1 MRLASIPKSLAVGT
15 ATLWFVVAAA
25 FMFAGLVQSAAT
37 SSDKATHDGLRKLTA
52 ANFTL
57 TNQGAWLI
65 EFFSPNCIHCKR
77 FGATWSELSQNKDS
91 LRTQYPQAPFTLAQ
105 VDCLAQWDLCKEQ
118 GVTFLPRLTIY
129 QDGKQNAEEYKGD
142 RNYPEISAYIDK
154 FAKEYRDKKG
164 VADVPV
170 AASMAATAAAA
181 GATGSAQAG
190 ADAPA
195 ATLATPSA
203 LSPTTPT
210 DAAAGSVAQSS
221 SSSSSSSA
229 NPASAVEAIE
239 EILPSGPNP
248 KGQLISYGSAPV
260 QNKEQLAAWLGKAS
274 GQGPTFVKFFAPWCP
289 HCKAMA
295 AAFKQLSESL
305 KGRVNALEVDCEAN
319 RALCAS
325 YDIRGYPVLRLYDQG
340 NVKEY
345 TGGRNHDAMLKWVL
359 KAVSSSGLKPVS
371 SSADLVGLA
380 KENEVL
386 FLYLHSPG
394 TPEDEIR
401 AVETASQTLF
411 GARAPIFVSSEP
423 VLLDRYASSLA
434 QDRTVSVPAKSG
446 LLVFKDH
453 SVAQP
458 VSILNPSNLRASDS
472 TSGQA
477 VYSEQADAK
486 IAAFLSR
493 EQYSLVTELTAANF
507 EEIVRNRDDAL
518 VVLAALS
525 DTYHGSEQANNA
537 DEGIAL
543 KEVEISALKSKALD
557 WRLTKASTS
566 TRPVV
571 FAWID
576 ADRWKSQLSQ
586 LYGIEATKAPAVV
599 LVDGNK
605 MQYYDLPY
613 RSASGSSAINAQ
625 EWISNDIFAS
635 ISDAI
640 QGKTPPKSSRS
651 LFQKS
656 VRGAGNY
663 ANAFVDMCVA
673 HPIAAFGF
681 VFVAMGA
688 LFLYLGRVK
697 SSSASSL
704 PLYSKVSTVKA
715 D

>member
-1 MRLASIPKSLAVGT
+1 MLPC
-15 ATLWFVVAAA
+15 FVQAAA
-25 FMFAGLVQSAAT
+25 K

-65 EFFSPNCIHCKR
+65 EFYSPTCGHCKR
-77 FGATWSELSQNKDS
+77 FGATWSELSQNKDY

-105 VDCLAQWDLCKEQ
+105 VDCLGQWDLCKEQ

-129 QDGKQNAEEYKGD
+129 QDGKQNSEEYKGD

-154 FAKEYRDKKG
+154 FAKEYRESKG
-164 VADVPV
+164 VAEVPI
-170 AASMAATAAAA
+170 AASTDAKA
-181 GATGSAQAG
+181 GAT
-190 ADAPA
+190 DAAKPAPDASA
-195 ATLATPSA
+195 ATS
-203 LSPTTPT
+203 
-210 DAAAGSVAQSS
+210 AAASTATSPPAEPAKDASTSASS
-221 SSSSSSSA
+221 PSSPS
-229 NPASAVEAIE
+229 ASAVEAIQE
-239 EILPSGPNP
+239 LLPSGPNP
-248 KGQLISYGSAPV
+248 EGQLISYGSAPV
-260 QNKEQLAAWLGKAS
+260 QTKEQLAAWLDKS
-274 GQGPTFVKFFAPWCP
+274 FGQGPTFVKFFAPWCP

-371 SSADLVGLA
+371 SSTELVSLA
-380 KENEVL
+380 KDNEVM

-394 TPEDEIR
+394 TPVEEVH
-401 AVETASQTLF
+401 AVESASQVLF

-423 VLLDRYASSLA
+423 ALLDRYASALA
-434 QDRTVSVPAKSG
+434 QDRSVSVPATSG
-446 LLVFKDH
+446 LLAFKDH
-453 SVAQP
+453 SIAQP
-458 VSILNPSNLRASDS
+458 VSVFNPSTLRASDS
-472 TSGQA
+472 ASGQA
-477 VYSEQADAK
+477 VYSEQA
-486 IAAFLSR
+486 ISQITNFLSR

-507 EEIVRNRDDAL
+507 EEIVRNKEDAL

-525 DTYHGSEQANNA
+525 DTYHGAQQADTSA
-537 DEGIAL
+537 EGIAL
-543 KEVEISALKSKALD
+543 KEVEFSTLRSIALE
-557 WRLTKASTS
+557 WRLKKASKS
-566 TRPVV
+566 ARQVI

-576 ADRWKSQLSQ
+576 ADRWKSPLKK
-586 LYGIEATKAPAVV
+586 LYGIDATKVPAAV

-605 MQYYDLPY
+605 LQYYDLPY
-613 RSASGSSAINAQ
+613 LAGSDASPVHAQ
-625 EWISNDIFAS
+625 GWISQDVFG
-635 ISDAI
+635 AI
-640 QGKTPPKSSRS
+640 DNAVLGKTPPKSSRS

-663 ANAFVDMCVA
+663 MNAFVETCVA
-673 HPIAAFGF
+673 HPIVAFGF
-681 VFVAMGA
+681 VFTVLGA
-688 LFLYLGRVK
+688 LFFYLGRT
-697 SSSASSL
+697 SSSSTSTL

>member
-1 MRLASIPKSLAVGT
+1 MLPGLVH
-15 ATLWFVVAAA
+15 AAA
-25 FMFAGLVQSAAT
+25 K
-37 SSDKATHDGLRKLTA
+37 SSDKATHDGLRKLTG

-57 TNQGAWLI
+57 TDQGAWLI
-65 EFFSPNCIHCKR
+65 EFYSPTCVHCKR
-77 FGATWSELSQNKDS
+77 FGATWSELSQNKDY

-129 QDGKQNAEEYKGD
+129 QDGKQNSEEYKGD

-154 FAKEYRDKKG
+154 FAKQYRESKG
-164 VADVPV
+164 VPEVPV
-170 AASMAATAAAA
+170 VASTDANPAATDAAKPASDASAATSSSAAAA
-181 GATGSAQAG
+181 AAASTATS
-190 ADAPA
+190 
-195 ATLATPSA
+195 
-203 LSPTTPT
+203 TPT
-210 DAAAGSVAQSS
+210 PPNEPANSGST

-229 NPASAVEAIE
+229 AVEAIQE
-239 EILPSGPNP
+239 PLPSGPNP

-260 QNKEQLAAWLGKAS
+260 QTKEQLAAWLGESS

-305 KGRVNALEVDCEAN
+305 KGRVNALEVDCDAN

-340 NVKEY
+340 HAKEY
-345 TGGRNHDAMLKWVL
+345 TGGRNHEAMLKWVL

-371 SSADLVGLA
+371 SSNELVSLA
-380 KENEVL
+380 KDNEVL

-394 TPEDEIR
+394 TPVEEVH
-401 AVETASQTLF
+401 AVEAASQVLSD
-411 GARAPIFVSSEP
+411 ARAPIFVSSEP
-423 VLLDRYASSLA
+423 ALLGRYASALA
-434 QDRTVSVPAKSG
+434 QDRSVSVPATSG

-453 SVAQP
+453 SIAQP
-458 VSILNPSNLRASDS
+458 VSVLNPSTLRASDS
-472 TSGQA
+472 ASGQA
-477 VYSEQADAK
+477 VYSQQATSQ

-507 EEIVRNRDDAL
+507 EEVVRNKEDAL

-525 DTYHGSEQANNA
+525 DAYHGAQQADTPA
-537 DEGIAL
+537 EGIAL
-543 KEVEISALKSKALD
+543 KEVEIAALRLIALE
-557 WRLTKASTS
+557 WRLKKASKS
-566 TRPVV
+566 ARQVV

-576 ADRWKSQLSQ
+576 ADRWKSPLKK
-586 LYGIEATKAPAVV
+586 LYGIDATKVPAAV

-605 MQYYDLPY
+605 LQYYDLPY
-613 RSASGSSAINAQ
+613 HVGSDASPVQAQ
-625 EWISNDIFAS
+625 QWISQDVFA
-635 ISDAI
+635 AI
-640 QGKTPPKSSRS
+640 DNAVLGKTPPNSSRS

-663 ANAFVDMCVA
+663 MNAFVETCVA
-673 HPIAAFGF
+673 HPIVAFGF
-681 VFVAMGA
+681 VFTVLGA
-688 LFLYLGRVK
+688 LFFYLGRTSTG
-697 SSSASSL
+697 SSSTL

>member
-1 MRLASIPKSLAVGT
+1 MRLVSIPKSLTRGT
-15 ATLWFVVAAA
+15 SSLWFVVAAA
-25 FMFAGLVQSAAT
+25 CMLAGLVQSAAT

-164 VADVPV
+164 VTDVPV
-170 AASMAATAAAA
+170 AASTDATVAAAD
-181 GATGSAQAG
+181 ATDSTK
-190 ADAPA
+190 
-195 ATLATPSA
+195 ATSATPSA
-203 LSPTTPT
+203 SSPTTPT
-210 DAAAGSVAQSS
+210 DAAAGSATDSAS

-229 NPASAVEAIE
+229 TSASAVEAIE

-359 KAVSSSGLKPVS
+359 KAISSSGLKPVS
-371 SSADLVGLA
+371 SSTDLVSLA

-401 AVETASQTLF
+401 AVETASQTLS
-411 GARAPIFVSSEP
+411 GARAPIFVSSESA
-423 VLLDRYASSLA
+423 LLDRYASSLA

-446 LLVFKDH
+446 LLAFKDH

-458 VSILNPSNLRASDS
+458 VSVLNPSNLRASDS

-477 VYSEQADAK
+477 IYSEQANAK

-525 DTYHGSEQANNA
+525 DTYHGSEQVNSD
-537 DEGIAL
+537 DEGTAL
-543 KEVEISALKSKALD
+543 KEVEISALKSKALE
-557 WRLTKASTS
+557 WRLTKASGS

-605 MQYYDLPY
+605 TQYYDLPY
-613 RSASGSSAINAQ
+613 RSASGSSAIHAQ

-635 ISDAI
+635 ILDAI

-673 HPIAAFGF
+673 HPIVAFGF

-688 LFLYLGRVK
+688 LFFYLGRVK